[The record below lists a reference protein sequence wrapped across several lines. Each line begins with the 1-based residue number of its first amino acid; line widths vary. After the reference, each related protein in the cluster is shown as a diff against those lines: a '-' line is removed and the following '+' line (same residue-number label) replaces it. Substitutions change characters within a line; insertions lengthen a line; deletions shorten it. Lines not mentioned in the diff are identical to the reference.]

1 MPVAKV
7 QAVAEHRESCRAKS
21 LRLRPLENRIF
32 DQACKAL
39 NNMERT
45 HLTQQAVIHEA
56 ACLALSANVR
66 EQPPPALPAEAWV
79 NRPKRVAADQP
90 ATSSPNP
97 TVIDLST

>member
-7 QAVAEHRESCRAKS
+7 QAIAEHRESCRAKS

-32 DQACKAL
+32 DQGCEAL
-39 NNMERT
+39 NNMERPSSRRR
-45 HLTQQAVIHEA
+45 LSSARP
-56 ACLALSANVR
+56 CLALSANVR
-66 EQPPPALPAEAWV
+66 ETPPPALPGEAWV
-79 NRPKRVAADQP
+79 NRPKPGVADQP